1 MRGSRLGTLL
11 FGLLLATSGGL
22 VGCQEKSSQTDT
34 GTAEHYVSTEG
45 SVGLEIITL
54 GGSEA
59 SRRWL
64 ATYTDGGRTTRFSIE
79 VGKHRSADDPSS
91 PPVGKGLF
99 AAETNSDPIPLLD
112 SLKKALRAKRTP
124 TQVQKADVLPF
135 DYLLLGENQ
144 SRAPDGSFSQNPQ
157 GNWTV
162 MKIFL
167 ANDQAEVYFN
177 FNPVIHKAEFAIK
190 DAAYGDRALAEL
202 AKVF

>member
-1 MRGSRLGTLL
+1 VRRATGIFLVC
-11 FGLLLATSGGL
+11 LLLAISASL
-22 VGCQEKSSQTDT
+22 PGCKRSSTQ
-34 GTAEHYVSTEG
+34 GEAAAAEQYAPTEG
-45 SVGLEIITL
+45 SVGLDIISQ

-64 ATYTDGGRTTRFSIE
+64 GTYTDDGRTTRFSIE
-79 VGKHRSADDPSS
+79 VGSIQNSSDPTA
-91 PPVGKGLF
+91 PQMGKGAF
-99 AAETNSDPIPLLD
+99 TAETDSDPIPLLD
-112 SLKKALRAKRTP
+112 SLKKALRATRTP
-124 TQVQKADVLPF
+124 TNVKKVDVLPF

-144 SRAPDGSFSQNPQ
+144 TRSPNGTFSPTAG

-190 DAAYGDRALAEL
+190 DATYGDRTLAEL
-202 AKVF
+202 AKIL